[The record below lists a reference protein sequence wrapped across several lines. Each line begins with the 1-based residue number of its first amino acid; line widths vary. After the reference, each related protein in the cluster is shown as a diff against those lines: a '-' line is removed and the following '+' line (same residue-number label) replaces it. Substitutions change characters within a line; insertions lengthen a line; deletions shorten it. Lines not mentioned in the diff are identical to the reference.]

1 VSVGADG
8 SLRAFDLRSLEHS
21 TILYETPA
29 PKNVPPPSSSP
40 SSTARP
46 LTQPLLRICFN
57 PNDSNYMATFHVDGS
72 SVQVLDMRS
81 PGQPVME
88 LSAHQAPVTA
98 ARWSSSER
106 PLLATAG
113 DDCQLLLWDLAGH
126 TQIPAA
132 SPRNASSRLNSPRP
146 DTKKRIITDPVMAYT
161 SHAEISNMAWSPYIN
176 SMSLNSGHPTGA
188 GEWLAIAMGRDIQC
202 LKV

>member
-1 VSVGADG
+1 MLTK
-8 SLRAFDLRSLEHS
+8 LRLPLHSGVLQIGRSWRLQVRRS
-21 TILYETPA
+21 ALVRVPASYLLY
-29 PKNVPPPSSSP
+29 S
-40 SSTARP
+40 
-46 LTQPLLRICFN
+46 
-57 PNDSNYMATFHVDGS
+57 
-72 SVQVLDMRS
+72 
-81 PGQPVME
+81 
-88 LSAHQAPVTA
+88 
-98 ARWSSSER
+98 
-106 PLLATAG
+106 G

-146 DTKKRIITDPVMAYT
+146 DTKKRVITDPVMAYT

-176 SMSLNSGHPTGA
+176 SMSLNSGHSTGA